1 VQQLSATGAVL
12 SSLTTPLAATSAG
25 TWRTV
30 DQTITVPVGVTQL
43 RVVLVGGALGTTRF
57 DAVGLWG

>member
-1 VQQLSATGAVL
+1 MQQLSAAGAVL
-12 SSLTTPLAATSAG
+12 SSLSTPLSATTGG

-30 DQTITVPVGVTQL
+30 EQTITVPAGVTQL